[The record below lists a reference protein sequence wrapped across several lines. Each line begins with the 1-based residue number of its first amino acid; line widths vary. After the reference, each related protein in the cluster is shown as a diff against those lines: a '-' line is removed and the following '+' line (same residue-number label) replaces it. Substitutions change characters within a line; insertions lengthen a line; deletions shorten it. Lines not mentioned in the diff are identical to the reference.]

1 MVVTVKEFLDG
12 FIQRLRKPDGKAGT
26 ARRGTRRIAP
36 LRAATIAPLADRTGS
51 ASRSA
56 TMNYRPDLAYNQWVA
71 AEALPS
77 RFLRNDTGKSLAHDG
92 GGDSLI
98 WPSGVAAILRVRRS
112 VKEVGGSARLKLDF

>member
-77 RFLRNDTGKSLAHDG
+77 RFLRNDTGKSLAHDSA
-92 GGDSLI
+92 GDSLI
-98 WPSGVAAILRVRRS
+98 WP
-112 VKEVGGSARLKLDF
+112 